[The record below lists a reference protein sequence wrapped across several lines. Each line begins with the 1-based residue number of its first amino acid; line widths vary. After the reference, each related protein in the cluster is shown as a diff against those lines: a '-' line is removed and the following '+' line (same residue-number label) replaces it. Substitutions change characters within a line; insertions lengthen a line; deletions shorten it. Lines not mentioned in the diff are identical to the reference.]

1 MESKLLKYITASE
14 IIKSKK
20 TALLSERVIITF
32 LKIAEGR
39 SLEMKKYAIDKYNEA
54 KHSKKKFSTFTLK
67 KEKQVVKELEQ
78 QVLEHQI
85 NSP

>member
-39 SLEMKKYAIDKYNEA
+39 SLEMKKYAIYKYN
-54 KHSKKKFSTFTLK
+54 
-67 KEKQVVKELEQ
+67 
-78 QVLEHQI
+78 
-85 NSP
+85 